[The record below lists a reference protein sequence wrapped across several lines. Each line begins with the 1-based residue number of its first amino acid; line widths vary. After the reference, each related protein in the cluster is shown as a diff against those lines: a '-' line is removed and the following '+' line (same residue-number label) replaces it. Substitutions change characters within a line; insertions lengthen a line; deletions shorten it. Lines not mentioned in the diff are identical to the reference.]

1 MNKIRYICLICYIE
15 HNMQFKDII
24 GQENVKQHL
33 RDMYA
38 HHRIPHATMLLGGEG
53 SGALAL
59 GVAFAQ
65 YINCTGDKSGGDSCG
80 QCPSCQKYQKLVHP
94 DLHSI
99 FPVIKKDDST
109 TSDTYI
115 AEWREM
121 VSNTPYF
128 NLTQWTNAMGGNK
141 QATIMRSDAVAI
153 HQKLSMKPYEAQY
166 QVLLMWKPELMNE
179 VAANR
184 ILKILEEPPS
194 NTLFILVSE
203 SSAEILPTIL
213 SRTQMLKVPPIAE
226 DDITAFI
233 QQRYK
238 MPETDA
244 RRIAH
249 ISNGNL
255 INTLQ
260 IIGEAQEA
268 KDNLD
273 FFIKIMR
280 CCYARKVPEMM
291 QISEDTNKNLS
302 REQIKNRLTYSLR
315 MLRENFIMNLNQPEL
330 NYMTPEEETFS
341 QKFSRFVHLNNVIP
355 MSELINE
362 AIAHVE
368 QNGNVRI
375 IIMDLLLRMTVHLKA
390 ERPE

>member
-1 MNKIRYICLICYIE
+1 
-15 HNMQFKDII
+15 MQFKDVI
-24 GQENVKQHL
+24 GQETVKHYL

-38 HHRIPHATMLLGGEG
+38 SQRIPHATLLLGGEG

-59 GVAFAQ
+59 GIAFAQ
-65 YINCTGDKSGGDSCG
+65 YINCTGDKTSGDSCG
-80 QCPSCQKYQKLVHP
+80 TCPSCQKYQKLVHP
-94 DLHSI
+94 DLHCI

-109 TSDTYI
+109 TSDTYMP
-115 AEWREM
+115 EWREM
-121 VSNTPYF
+121 VTQTPYF
-128 NLTQWTNAMGGNK
+128 NLTQWTNSIGGNK
-141 QATIMRSDAVAI
+141 QATILRSDAIAI
-153 HQKLSMKPYEAQY
+153 HHKLSMKPYEAQY

-226 DDITAFI
+226 NDISAFI
-233 QQRYK
+233 QQRYNL
-238 MPETDA
+238 PEQDA
-244 RRIAH
+244 QRIAH

-273 FFIKIMR
+273 FFAKIMR
-280 CCYARKVPEMM
+280 CCYSRKVPEMM
-291 QISEDTNKNLS
+291 QISEETGRNLS
-302 REQIKNRLTYSLR
+302 REQLKNRLTYSLR
-315 MLRENFIMNLNQPEL
+315 MLRENFIMNLNQPQL
-330 NYMTPEEETFS
+330 NYMTPDEENFS

-362 AIAHVE
+362 AIAHIE

-375 IIMDLLLRMTVHLKA
+375 IIMDLLLQMTVHLKA
-390 ERPE
+390 ERPA

>member
-1 MNKIRYICLICYIE
+1 M
-15 HNMQFKDII
+15 
-24 GQENVKQHL
+24 
-33 RDMYA
+33 
-38 HHRIPHATMLLGGEG
+38 
-53 SGALAL
+53 
-59 GVAFAQ
+59 
-65 YINCTGDKSGGDSCG
+65 
-80 QCPSCQKYQKLVHP
+80 
-94 DLHSI
+94 
-99 FPVIKKDDST
+99 
-109 TSDTYI
+109 

-121 VSNTPYF
+121 LTSTPYF

-141 QATIMRSDAVAI
+141 QANILRSDAVAI
-153 HQKLSMKPYEAQY
+153 HQKLAMKPYEAQY

-203 SSAEILPTIL
+203 SSSEILPTIL
-213 SRTQMLKVPPIAE
+213 SRTQMLKVPPIDE
-226 DDITAFI
+226 DDIKSFV
-233 QQRYK
+233 QQRYN

-244 RRIAH
+244 QRVAH

-255 INTLQ
+255 IRTMQ

-273 FFIKIMR
+273 FFTRIMR

-291 QISEDTNKNLS
+291 QISDDFSKNLT
-302 REQIKNRLTYSLR
+302 REQLKNRLIYSLH
-315 MLRENFIMNLNQPEL
+315 MLRENFIMNLNQPQL

-341 QKFSRFVHLNNVIP
+341 QKFSRFVHINNVMP
-355 MSELINE
+355 MTDLINE

-368 QNGNVRI
+368 QNGNARI
-375 IIMDLLLRMTVHLKA
+375 IIMDLLLQMTVHLKA
-390 ERPE
+390 ERPA